1 MINKKLKHY
10 EAIWNGVIIEE
21 FDSYSQF
28 FNWIIGSDWS
38 VKDFGGDTGIVVI
51 EPITNELL
59 QKLHIKHD

>member
-10 EAIWNGVIIEE
+10 EATWNGVIIEE
-21 FDSYSQF
+21 FDSYSKF
-28 FNWIIGSDWS
+28 FNWLIGSDWS
-38 VKDFGGDTGIVVI
+38 VNDFGGDTGIVLV